1 MARSTPDLCQPHL
14 PAKWLDN
21 QRPSRQP
28 YLAIQQ
34 QHALATPNTRIA
46 GCPMAGLRF
55 SNQGQSLSPLLQAVE
70 ARLQEM
76 GSDQAGALG
85 VYAGHMIR
93 AGGKRLRPLLVIL
106 CSGIDDPVCQPLID
120 IATAAELIHTA
131 SLIHD
136 DILDQAA
143 TRRGIPTLN
152 RLQGNHTAVLAG
164 DLLFATAFG
173 LLARAHCSG
182 ALAVMT
188 DAIRD
193 MCQAEI
199 EQKEAMFQFSVTE
212 GMYLAGGQAPEAVA
226 SLAAYGRN
234 LGLCFQI
241 TDDLLDFTGD
251 SATLGKPSGSDL
263 AQGILTLPVIYLLNN
278 IAFEQGSEIAI
289 ERHPTPNP
297 DQARLQEIARQASTG
312 GRGCSLHDQEYIK
325 QAVCD
330 SPTLSLAYRKALYF
344 AQEAAGYLD
353 GFAPEKSCT
362 ALLGLVD
369 QVLQRHR

>member
-1 MARSTPDLCQPHL
+1 
-14 PAKWLDN
+14 
-21 QRPSRQP
+21 
-28 YLAIQQ
+28 
-34 QHALATPNTRIA
+34 
-46 GCPMAGLRF
+46 MAGLRF

-199 EQKEAMFQFSVTE
+199 EQKEALFQFSVTE
-212 GMYLAGGQAPEAVA
+212 GMYLSRIEKKTASLLAACCSAGALAGGQAPEAVA

>member
-1 MARSTPDLCQPHL
+1 
-14 PAKWLDN
+14 
-21 QRPSRQP
+21 
-28 YLAIQQ
+28 
-34 QHALATPNTRIA
+34 
-46 GCPMAGLRF
+46 MAGLRF
-55 SNQGQSLSPLLQAVE
+55 ENQGQALSPLLQAVE
-70 ARLQEM
+70 DRLQEM
-76 GSDQAGALG
+76 ASDQAGALG
-85 VYAGHMIR
+85 VYAGHVIR

-106 CSGIDDPVCQPLID
+106 CSGIDDPACQPLID
-120 IATAAELIHTA
+120 IAAAAELIHTA

-143 TRRGIPTLN
+143 TRRGVPTLN
-152 RLQGNHTAVLAG
+152 RLQDNHTAVLAG
-164 DLLFATAFG
+164 DFLFATAFG
-173 LLARAHCSG
+173 LLARGHCPE

-199 EQKEAMFQFSVTE
+199 EQKEALFQFSVTE
-212 GMYLAGGQAPEAVA
+212 DMYLSRIEKKTASLLAACCSAGALAGGLAPEAVA

-251 SATLGKPSGSDL
+251 SASLGKPAGSDL

-289 ERHPTPNP
+289 ERRPTSFP
-297 DQARLQEIARQASTG
+297 DQARLQEITRQAPTG
-312 GRGCSLHDQEYIK
+312 GRGCNRYDQDYDYIK
-325 QAVCD
+325 QAVR
-330 SPTLSLAYRKALYF
+330 STPALSLAYRKALHF
-344 AQEAAGYLD
+344 SQEAIGCLD
-353 GFAPEKSCT
+353 SVTPETRRT
-362 ALLGLVD
+362 ALLGLVG